1 MALAGDSQN
10 QFSFPSL
17 CSKAIHSAKPS
28 GLRPYPGDYPYHF
41 KADAVGCKFLL
52 TCSHLSAFL
61 WITAC
66 GGSIAQT
73 GPGHHETSPANS
85 ITRFTDGRIKT
96 RAKLAWYGSSTT
108 WTRCVTNG
116 PSFPASAQPT
126 IASPIPQAPCPGIVY
141 SSPGNCGRFPSPSSP
156 IDSPKRV
163 SLLRRGCNVG
173 MPGSFRPPRARK
185 SPFRL
190 FLSLQ
195 LLSLAV

>member
-1 MALAGDSQN
+1 MLGIVVGCPSIYSTSYSPLFGRLTESIFFPFPLFKGDPQRE
-10 QFSFPSL
+10 
-17 CSKAIHSAKPS
+17 A
-28 GLRPYPGDYPYHF
+28 LRPYTGDYPYHF

-96 RAKLAWYGSSTT
+96 RTKLAWYGSSTT
-108 WTRCVTNG
+108 WTRRVTNG
-116 PSFPASAQPT
+116 PSFPASAQST
-126 IASPIPQAPCPGIVY
+126 VASPIPQATCPGIVY

-156 IDSPKRV
+156 IPSRLAQTRKLATER
-163 SLLRRGCNVG
+163 LQCGN
-173 MPGSFRPPRARK
+173 ARIIQAAQ
-185 SPFRL
+185 S
-190 FLSLQ
+190 S
-195 LLSLAV
+195 